1 MGSDGMFKLDSQ
13 KVVEALATY
22 VEKNNTTLEQLAI
35 QSGVSMDRLQA
46 YQVGEM
52 RGNRETIFD
61 LMRLFET
68 DWQPMS
74 VLTATVDLERLN
86 QKTLVEAREQLTAD
100 IAGTETVKIE
110 FLLGAVDAQTDE
122 ETLRS
127 VMVELPKMTE
137 IIPEITAQVEQECL
151 RFHQERQQQLT
162 VFELLELDIETMKA
176 QCKELNYNY
185 LMRQYIMESNA
196 KAGNFLQQLNQ
207 MADHYRT
214 VHSMMVEQM
223 MKGIFAYSFAN
234 NIEVEMDH
242 EPQTE
247 RFAEMVEDY
256 SRTFLDHVT
265 VMLDFAVEA
274 QIISQYQLK

>member
-22 VEKNNTTLEQLAI
+22 VEKNNTTLEQLAK

-74 VLTATVDLERLN
+74 VLTATVDLECLN

-100 IAGTETVKIE
+100 IAGAETVKIE

-122 ETLRS
+122 EALRS

-137 IIPEITAQVEQECL
+137 IIPEITAQVEQKCL

-162 VFELLELDIETMKA
+162 VFELLELDIETIKA

-196 KAGNFLQQLNQ
+196 KAGYFLQQLNQ

-234 NIEVEMDH
+234 NVEVEMDH
-242 EPQTE
+242 EPRTE

-256 SRTFLDHVT
+256 GRTFLDHVT

-274 QIISQYQLK
+274 QIITHYQLK

>member
-1 MGSDGMFKLDSQ
+1 MFKLDSQ

-22 VEKNNTTLEQLAI
+22 VEKNNTTLEQLAK

-137 IIPEITAQVEQECL
+137 IIPNITAQVEQECL
-151 RFHQERQQQLT
+151 RFHQEHQQQLT

-176 QCKELNYNY
+176 QCKNLNYSY

-242 EPQTE
+242 EPRTE

>member
-1 MGSDGMFKLDSQ
+1 MFKLDSQ
-13 KVVEALATY
+13 KVVEALVTY
-22 VEKNNTTLEQLAI
+22 VEKNNTTLEQLAK

-100 IAGTETVKIE
+100 IAGAETVKIE

-162 VFELLELDIETMKA
+162 VFELLELDIEIMKA
-176 QCKELNYNY
+176 QCKNLNYSY
-185 LMRQYIMESNA
+185 LMRQYIMEFNA

-234 NIEVEMDH
+234 NIEVDLDH
-242 EPQTE
+242 APRTE

-256 SRTFLDHVT
+256 GRTFLDHVT

>member
-1 MGSDGMFKLDSQ
+1 MFKLDSQ

-22 VEKNNTTLEQLAI
+22 VEKNNTTLEQLAK

-100 IAGTETVKIE
+100 IAGAETVKIE

-162 VFELLELDIETMKA
+162 VFELLELDIETIKA

-196 KAGNFLQQLNQ
+196 KAGYFLQQLNQ

-234 NIEVEMDH
+234 NVEVEMDH
-242 EPQTE
+242 EPRTE

-256 SRTFLDHVT
+256 GRTFLDHVT

-274 QIISQYQLK
+274 QIITHYQLK

>member
-1 MGSDGMFKLDSQ
+1 MFKLDSQ

-22 VEKNNTTLEQLAI
+22 VEKNNTTLEQLAK
-35 QSGVSMDRLQA
+35 QSGVSMDCLQA
-46 YQVGEM
+46 YQIGEM

-61 LMRLFET
+61 LMRLFEP

-100 IAGTETVKIE
+100 IAGAETVKIE

-162 VFELLELDIETMKA
+162 IFELLELDIETIKA

-242 EPQTE
+242 EPRTE
-247 RFAEMVEDY
+247 RFAEMIEDY

>member
-1 MGSDGMFKLDSQ
+1 MRRDGMFKLDSQ

-22 VEKNNTTLEQLAI
+22 VEKNNTTLEQLAK

-74 VLTATVDLERLN
+74 VLTATVDLEHLN
-86 QKTLVEAREQLTAD
+86 QKTLVDAREQLTAD

-162 VFELLELDIETMKA
+162 VFELLELDIEIMKA
-176 QCKELNYNY
+176 QCKNLNYSY
-185 LMRQYIMESNA
+185 LMRQYIMEFNA

-242 EPQTE
+242 EPRTE

>member
-1 MGSDGMFKLDSQ
+1 MFKLDSQ

-22 VEKNNTTLEQLAI
+22 VEKNNTTLEQLAK

-74 VLTATVDLERLN
+74 VLTTTVDLERLN
-86 QKTLVEAREQLTAD
+86 QKILVEAREQLTAD

-151 RFHQERQQQLT
+151 RFHQEHQQQLT
-162 VFELLELDIETMKA
+162 ALELLELDIETIKA

-185 LMRQYIMESNA
+185 LMRQYIMTSNA
-196 KAGNFLQQLNQ
+196 KAGYFLQQLNQ

-242 EPQTE
+242 EPRTE

-256 SRTFLDHVT
+256 GRTFLDHLT

>member
-1 MGSDGMFKLDSQ
+1 MFKLDSQ

-22 VEKNNTTLEQLAI
+22 VEKNNTTLEQLAK

-86 QKTLVEAREQLTAD
+86 QKILVEAGEQLTAD
-100 IAGTETVKIE
+100 IAETETVKIE

-162 VFELLELDIETMKA
+162 IFELLELDIETIKA

-242 EPQTE
+242 EPRTE

-256 SRTFLDHVT
+256 GRTFLDHVT

>member
-1 MGSDGMFKLDSQ
+1 MFKLDSQ

-22 VEKNNTTLEQLAI
+22 VEKNNTTLEQLAK

-86 QKTLVEAREQLTAD
+86 QKILVEAGDQLTAD
-100 IAGTETVKIE
+100 IAETETVKIE

-162 VFELLELDIETMKA
+162 VFELLELDIKTIKA

-242 EPQTE
+242 EPRTE

>member
-1 MGSDGMFKLDSQ
+1 MFKLDSQ

-74 VLTATVDLERLN
+74 VLTATVDLECLN

-100 IAGTETVKIE
+100 IAETETVKIE

-162 VFELLELDIETMKA
+162 IFELLELDIETMKA
-176 QCKELNYNY
+176 QCKNLNYSY

-214 VHSMMVEQM
+214 IHSMMVEQM

-234 NIEVEMDH
+234 NVEVEMDH
-242 EPQTE
+242 EPRTE

-256 SRTFLDHVT
+256 GRTFLDHVT

>member
-1 MGSDGMFKLDSQ
+1 MFKLDSQ

-68 DWQPMS
+68 DWQLMS

-86 QKTLVEAREQLTAD
+86 QKTLVEAQEQLTAD
-100 IAGTETVKIE
+100 IAGAETVKIE
-110 FLLGAVDAQTDE
+110 FLLGAGDAQTDE

-151 RFHQERQQQLT
+151 RFHQEHQQQLMI
-162 VFELLELDIETMKA
+162 FELLELDIETIKA

-242 EPQTE
+242 EPRTE

-256 SRTFLDHVT
+256 GRTFLDHVT

>member
-1 MGSDGMFKLDSQ
+1 MFKLDSQ
-13 KVVEALATY
+13 KVVKALATY
-22 VEKNNTTLEQLAI
+22 VEKNNTTLEQLAK

-74 VLTATVDLERLN
+74 VLTATVDLECLN

-100 IAGTETVKIE
+100 IAETETVKIE

-162 VFELLELDIETMKA
+162 IFELLELDIETMKA
-176 QCKELNYNY
+176 QCKNLNYSY

-242 EPQTE
+242 EPRTE

-256 SRTFLDHVT
+256 GRTFLDHVT

>member
-1 MGSDGMFKLDSQ
+1 MFKLDSQ

-22 VEKNNTTLEQLAI
+22 VEKNNTTLEQLAK

-61 LMRLFET
+61 LMRLFEP

-100 IAGTETVKIE
+100 IAGAETVKIE

-162 VFELLELDIETMKA
+162 IFELLELDIETIKA

-242 EPQTE
+242 EPRTE
-247 RFAEMVEDY
+247 RFAEMIEDY

>member
-1 MGSDGMFKLDSQ
+1 MFKLDSQ

-22 VEKNNTTLEQLAI
+22 VEKNNTTLEQLAK

-137 IIPEITAQVEQECL
+137 IIPNITAQVEQECL

-162 VFELLELDIETMKA
+162 VFELLELDIKTIKA

-185 LMRQYIMESNA
+185 LMRQYIMASNA
-196 KAGNFLQQLNQ
+196 KAGYFLQQLNQ

-242 EPQTE
+242 EPRTE

-256 SRTFLDHVT
+256 GRTFLDHLT

>member
-1 MGSDGMFKLDSQ
+1 MRRDGMFKLDSQ

-22 VEKNNTTLEQLAI
+22 VEKNNTTLEQLAK

-61 LMRLFET
+61 LMRLFEP

-100 IAGTETVKIE
+100 IAGAETVKIE

-137 IIPEITAQVEQECL
+137 IIPNITAQVEQECL

-176 QCKELNYNY
+176 QCKNLNYNY

-242 EPQTE
+242 EPRTE

-256 SRTFLDHVT
+256 GRTFLDHVT

>member
-22 VEKNNTTLEQLAI
+22 VEKNNTTLEQLAK

-74 VLTATVDLERLN
+74 VLTATVDLEHLN

-151 RFHQERQQQLT
+151 RFHQEHQQQLT
-162 VFELLELDIETMKA
+162 ALELLELDIETIKA

-185 LMRQYIMESNA
+185 LMRQYIMTSNA

-234 NIEVEMDH
+234 NIEVEIDH
-242 EPQTE
+242 EPRTE

>member
-1 MGSDGMFKLDSQ
+1 MGRDGMFKLDSQ

-22 VEKNNTTLEQLAI
+22 VEKNNTTLEQLAK

-74 VLTATVDLERLN
+74 VLTATVDLEHLN

-151 RFHQERQQQLT
+151 RFHQEHQQQLT
-162 VFELLELDIETMKA
+162 ALELLELDIETIKA

-185 LMRQYIMESNA
+185 LMRQYIMTSNA

-234 NIEVEMDH
+234 NIEVEIDH
-242 EPQTE
+242 EPRTE

>member
-1 MGSDGMFKLDSQ
+1 MFKLDSQ

-162 VFELLELDIETMKA
+162 VLELLELDIETIKA

-242 EPQTE
+242 EPRTE

>member
-1 MGSDGMFKLDSQ
+1 MFKLDSQ

-22 VEKNNTTLEQLAI
+22 VEKNNTTLEQLAK

-74 VLTATVDLERLN
+74 VLTTTVDLERLN
-86 QKTLVEAREQLTAD
+86 QKILVEAREQLTAD

-151 RFHQERQQQLT
+151 RFHQEHQQQLT
-162 VFELLELDIETMKA
+162 ALELLELDIETIKA

-185 LMRQYIMESNA
+185 LMRQYIMTSNA
-196 KAGNFLQQLNQ
+196 KAGYFLQQLNQ

-242 EPQTE
+242 EPRTE

-274 QIISQYQLK
+274 QIIAHYQLK

>member
-1 MGSDGMFKLDSQ
+1 MFKLDSQ

-22 VEKNNTTLEQLAI
+22 VEKNNTTLEQLAK

-74 VLTATVDLERLN
+74 VLTATVDLEHLN

-100 IAGTETVKIE
+100 IAGAETVKIE

-137 IIPEITAQVEQECL
+137 IIPEITAQVEQKCL

-162 VFELLELDIETMKA
+162 VFELLELDIETIKA

-196 KAGNFLQQLNQ
+196 KAGYFLQQLNQ

-234 NIEVEMDH
+234 NVEVEMDH
-242 EPQTE
+242 EPRTE

-256 SRTFLDHVT
+256 GRTFLDHVT

-274 QIISQYQLK
+274 QIITHYQLK

>member
-1 MGSDGMFKLDSQ
+1 MFKLDSQ

-100 IAGTETVKIE
+100 IAETETVKIE

-162 VFELLELDIETMKA
+162 VFELLELDIETIKA

-242 EPQTE
+242 EPRTE
-247 RFAEMVEDY
+247 RFTEMVEDY
-256 SRTFLDHVT
+256 SRTFLDHLT

>member
-1 MGSDGMFKLDSQ
+1 MFKLDSQ

-22 VEKNNTTLEQLAI
+22 VEKNNTTLEQLAK

-176 QCKELNYNY
+176 QCKNLNYSY

-207 MADHYRT
+207 MAAHYRT

-242 EPQTE
+242 EPRTE

-256 SRTFLDHVT
+256 GHTFLDHVT

>member
-1 MGSDGMFKLDSQ
+1 MFKLDSQ

-22 VEKNNTTLEQLAI
+22 VEKNNTTLEQLAK

-74 VLTATVDLERLN
+74 VLTATVDLEHLN
-86 QKTLVEAREQLTAD
+86 QKTLVDAREQLTAD

-162 VFELLELDIETMKA
+162 VFELLELDIEIMKA
-176 QCKELNYNY
+176 QCKNLNYSY
-185 LMRQYIMESNA
+185 LMRQYIMEFNA

-234 NIEVEMDH
+234 NIEVEMYH
-242 EPQTE
+242 EPRTE

>member
-1 MGSDGMFKLDSQ
+1 MRRDGMFKLDSQ

-22 VEKNNTTLEQLAI
+22 VEKNNTTLEQLAK

-86 QKTLVEAREQLTAD
+86 QKTLVDAREQLTAD

-127 VMVELPKMTE
+127 VIIELPKMTE

-151 RFHQERQQQLT
+151 RFHQERQQQMAAL
-162 VFELLELDIETMKA
+162 ELLELDIETIKA
-176 QCKELNYNY
+176 QCKNLNYSY

-242 EPQTE
+242 EPRTE

-256 SRTFLDHVT
+256 GRTFLDHVT

-274 QIISQYQLK
+274 QIITHYQLK

>member
-1 MGSDGMFKLDSQ
+1 MFKLDSQ

-22 VEKNNTTLEQLAI
+22 VEKNNTTLEQLAK

-137 IIPEITAQVEQECL
+137 IIPNITAQVEQECL
-151 RFHQERQQQLT
+151 RFHQEHQQQLT

-176 QCKELNYNY
+176 QCKNLNYSY

-242 EPQTE
+242 EPRTE

-256 SRTFLDHVT
+256 GRTFLDHVT

>member
-1 MGSDGMFKLDSQ
+1 MFKLDSQ

-162 VFELLELDIETMKA
+162 EFELLELDIETMKA
-176 QCKELNYNY
+176 QCKNLNYSY

-196 KAGNFLQQLNQ
+196 KAGYFLQQLNQ

-214 VHSMMVEQM
+214 VHSMMVEQT

-242 EPQTE
+242 EPRTE
-247 RFAEMVEDY
+247 RFAEMVEEY
-256 SRTFLDHVT
+256 SRTFLDHLT

>member
-1 MGSDGMFKLDSQ
+1 MRRDGMFKLDSQ

-22 VEKNNTTLEQLAI
+22 VEKNNTTLEQLAK

-68 DWQPMS
+68 YWQPMS

-100 IAGTETVKIE
+100 IAGAETVKIE

-122 ETLRS
+122 ETLRL

-162 VFELLELDIETMKA
+162 ALELLELDIETIKA

-214 VHSMMVEQM
+214 VHSMMVEQI

-234 NIEVEMDH
+234 NIEVDLDH
-242 EPQTE
+242 APRTE

-256 SRTFLDHVT
+256 GRTFLDHVT

>member
-1 MGSDGMFKLDSQ
+1 MRRDGMFKLDSQ

-22 VEKNNTTLEQLAI
+22 VEKNNTTLEQLAK

-86 QKTLVEAREQLTAD
+86 QKILVEAGEQLTAD
-100 IAGTETVKIE
+100 IAETETVKIE

-162 VFELLELDIETMKA
+162 IFELLELDIETIKA

-242 EPQTE
+242 EPRTE

-256 SRTFLDHVT
+256 GRTFLDHVT

>member
-1 MGSDGMFKLDSQ
+1 MGRDGMFKLDSQ

-122 ETLRS
+122 ETLRT

-151 RFHQERQQQLT
+151 RFHQERQQQLMI
-162 VFELLELDIETMKA
+162 FELLELDIETMKA

-196 KAGNFLQQLNQ
+196 KVGNFLQQLNQ

-242 EPQTE
+242 EPRTE
-247 RFAEMVEDY
+247 RFAEMVEEY
-256 SRTFLDHVT
+256 SRTFLDHLT

>member
-1 MGSDGMFKLDSQ
+1 MFKLDSQ

-22 VEKNNTTLEQLAI
+22 VEKNNTTLEQLAK

-68 DWQPMS
+68 GWQPMS
-74 VLTATVDLERLN
+74 VLTATVDLEHLN

-110 FLLGAVDAQTDE
+110 FLLGAIDAQTDE

-162 VFELLELDIETMKA
+162 ALELLELDIETIKA

-185 LMRQYIMESNA
+185 LMRQYIMTSNA
-196 KAGNFLQQLNQ
+196 KAGYFLQQLNQ

-242 EPQTE
+242 EPRTE

-256 SRTFLDHVT
+256 GRTFLDHVT

>member
-1 MGSDGMFKLDSQ
+1 MFKLDSQ

-22 VEKNNTTLEQLAI
+22 VEKNNTTLEQLAK

-137 IIPEITAQVEQECL
+137 IIPNITAQVEQECL
-151 RFHQERQQQLT
+151 RFHQEHQQQLT
-162 VFELLELDIETMKA
+162 VFELLELDIETIKA

-185 LMRQYIMESNA
+185 LMRQYIMTSNA
-196 KAGNFLQQLNQ
+196 KVGYFLQQLNQ

-242 EPQTE
+242 EPRTE

-256 SRTFLDHVT
+256 GRTFLDHLT

>member
-1 MGSDGMFKLDSQ
+1 MFKLDGQ

-86 QKTLVEAREQLTAD
+86 QKTLVEAGEQLTAD

-110 FLLGAVDAQTDE
+110 FLLGAIDAQTDE

-151 RFHQERQQQLT
+151 RFHQEHQQQLT
-162 VFELLELDIETMKA
+162 ALELLELDIETIKA

-185 LMRQYIMESNA
+185 LMRQYIMTSNA
-196 KAGNFLQQLNQ
+196 KAGYFLQQLNQ

-274 QIISQYQLK
+274 QIIAHYQLK

>member
-1 MGSDGMFKLDSQ
+1 MFKLDSQ
-13 KVVEALATY
+13 KVVEALVTY
-22 VEKNNTTLEQLAI
+22 VEKNNTTLEQLAK

-162 VFELLELDIETMKA
+162 IFELLELDIETIKA

-242 EPQTE
+242 EPRTE

-256 SRTFLDHVT
+256 SRTFLDHLT

>member
-1 MGSDGMFKLDSQ
+1 MRRDGIFKLDSQ

-52 RGNRETIFD
+52 RGNHETIFD

-86 QKTLVEAREQLTAD
+86 QKILVEAREQLTAD

-151 RFHQERQQQLT
+151 SFHQERQQQLT
-162 VFELLELDIETMKA
+162 VFELLELDIETIKA

>member
-1 MGSDGMFKLDSQ
+1 MFKLDSQ

-100 IAGTETVKIE
+100 IAGAETVKIE
-110 FLLGAVDAQTDE
+110 FLLGAGDAQTDE

-162 VFELLELDIETMKA
+162 ALELLELDIETIKA

-185 LMRQYIMESNA
+185 LMRQYIMTSNA
-196 KAGNFLQQLNQ
+196 KVGYFLQQLNQ

-242 EPQTE
+242 EPRTE

-256 SRTFLDHVT
+256 GRTFLDHVT

>member
-1 MGSDGMFKLDSQ
+1 MGRDGMFKLDSQ

-22 VEKNNTTLEQLAI
+22 VEKNNTTLEQLAK

-137 IIPEITAQVEQECL
+137 IIPNITAQVEQECL
-151 RFHQERQQQLT
+151 RFHQEHQQQLT

-176 QCKELNYNY
+176 QCKNLNYSY

-242 EPQTE
+242 EPRTE

-256 SRTFLDHVT
+256 GRTFLDHVT

>member
-1 MGSDGMFKLDSQ
+1 MRRDGMFKLDSQ

-35 QSGVSMDRLQA
+35 QSGVSMDSLQA

-122 ETLRS
+122 EALRS

-137 IIPEITAQVEQECL
+137 VIPEITVQVEQECL
-151 RFHQERQQQLT
+151 RFHQEHQQQLT
-162 VFELLELDIETMKA
+162 ALELLELDIETIKA

-207 MADHYRT
+207 MADYYRT
-214 VHSMMVEQM
+214 VHSMMVEQV
-223 MKGIFAYSFAN
+223 MKRIFAYSFAN

-242 EPQTE
+242 EPRTE

-256 SRTFLDHVT
+256 GRTFLDHLT

>member
-1 MGSDGMFKLDSQ
+1 MRRDAMFKLDSQ

-22 VEKNNTTLEQLAI
+22 VEKNNTTLEQLAK

-74 VLTATVDLERLN
+74 VLTATVDLECLN
-86 QKTLVEAREQLTAD
+86 QKTLVEAGEQLTAD

-162 VFELLELDIETMKA
+162 IFELLELDIETMKA
-176 QCKELNYNY
+176 QCKNLNYSY
-185 LMRQYIMESNA
+185 LMRQYIMESNT

-207 MADHYRT
+207 MTDHYRT

-242 EPQTE
+242 EPRTE
-247 RFAEMVEDY
+247 RFVEMVEDY
-256 SRTFLDHVT
+256 GRTFLDHVT